1 MKTFWKYFKKPP
13 IWLIFVIYFLTIC
26 FSVASIIFA
35 VLGKTEAW
43 TYIIYAL
50 AGSTLAYSVYT
61 IVKFA
66 PKIKSFI
73 IDMLR
78 AFDFTR
84 KFLDEYSFRAI
95 IVATVSLFVNIA
107 YTVFNAVLAIITSSL
122 WFGAISMYNAIL
134 IILRSDTILS
144 RHKSPQKS
152 FLRASILVIFL
163 SVFLS
168 LAVWQMVAN
177 DLSFNYPSLTI
188 YAFAAYAFYKITTS
202 IINLIKSRDQSL
214 TVKATKN
221 IGFADALVSILSLQ
235 TALLYTFSDETIN
248 TGAFNAIT
256 GALVCALTLA
266 IGVTMLISL
275 RKTKKTKDIYERK

>member
-35 VLGKTEAW
+35 VLGKTEVW

-50 AGSTLAYSVYT
+50 AGSALGYSVYT
-61 IVKFA
+61 IVRFA
-66 PKIKSFI
+66 PKIKRFT

-95 IVATVSLFVNIA
+95 ILATVSLFVNIA

-152 FLRASILVIFL
+152 YLRSSVLLIFL

-177 DLSFNYPSLTI
+177 DLAFNYPSLTI

-214 TVKATKN
+214 TVRATKN

-235 TALLYTFSDETIN
+235 TALLYTFSDETVN

-256 GALVCALTLA
+256 GAVVCALTLA
-266 IGVTMLISL
+266 IGITMLISL

>member
-50 AGSTLAYSVYT
+50 AGSTLGYSVFT
-61 IVKFA
+61 IVRFA
-66 PKIKSFI
+66 PKIKRFT

-168 LAVWQMVAN
+168 LAVWQMVSNNLA
-177 DLSFNYPSLTI
+177 FNYPSLTI

-214 TVKATKN
+214 TVRATKN

-235 TALLYTFSDETIN
+235 TALLYTFSDETVN

-256 GALVCALTLA
+256 GALVCSLTLA